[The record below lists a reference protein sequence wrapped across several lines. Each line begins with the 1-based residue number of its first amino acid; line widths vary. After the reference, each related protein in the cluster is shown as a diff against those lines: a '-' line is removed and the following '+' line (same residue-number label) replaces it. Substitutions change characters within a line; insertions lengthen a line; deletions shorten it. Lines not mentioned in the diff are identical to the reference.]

1 MKQLTALAFAA
12 TALLASVGAAAAPV
26 SLLVNGSFESLP
38 TPLGNGQWTVL
49 PSLAGWTIDAGSGVE
64 VRRNVVGTAQDGDVF
79 VELDTNA
86 GSFGGSSFDSS
97 TNSWIS
103 QSVATIAGAHY
114 TLSWFYAPRDG
125 QAADTNPIDVLWN
138 GAKLAT
144 SNGSGMGRNAGVWQ
158 QYSFDVVGT
167 GQLDT
172 LTFAARGKA
181 DSVGGSLDNVS
192 LLAIG
197 PAAAATALPEPATA
211 GLVLA
216 ACGSHAA
223 AAALEE
229 CTDPAA
235 SRDHPGPCRSAAQC
249 TQPRSVTT
257 MGPWRPTT
265 SVCSYCAVTLPAGPA
280 KVHPSPVS
288 TASRALLDRKGSI
301 VKT

>member
-12 TALLASVGAAAAPV
+12 TALLASLGASAAPV

-64 VRRNVVGTAQDGDVF
+64 VRRNVVGTAQEGNVF

-103 QSVATIAGAHY
+103 QSVTTVAGAHY
-114 TLSWFYAPRDG
+114 TLSWFYAPRTG
-125 QAADTNPIDVLWN
+125 EAADTNGIDVLWN
-138 GAKLAT
+138 GAKLVT
-144 SNGSGMGRNAGVWQ
+144 SNGSGMGHNAGLWQ
-158 QYSFDVVGT
+158 QFSFDVVGT

-192 LLAIG
+192 LVAVG
-197 PAAAATALPEPATA
+197 PAAAPAAIPEPATA

-216 ACGSHAA
+216 ALGCLAFA
-223 AAALEE
+223 
-229 CTDPAA
+229 
-235 SRDHPGPCRSAAQC
+235 RRRRS
-249 TQPRSVTT
+249 
-257 MGPWRPTT
+257 
-265 SVCSYCAVTLPAGPA
+265 
-280 KVHPSPVS
+280 
-288 TASRALLDRKGSI
+288 I
-301 VKT
+301 